1 MSASGNAPKVSALWN
16 LTARNAVFL
25 LSNSKCMTQS
35 VSTPAV
41 RLTNEVTPVQTIGRW
56 FCSTNSLC
64 SSFME
69 EQVTNLQVVCA
80 LATFLFLTLAVFTV
94 QKDVLVTVLF
104 LALAA
109 VCSRGIVEKGGES

>member
-41 RLTNEVTPVQTIGRW
+41 RLANEVAKQRNRFAWLHRVNS
-56 FCSTNSLC
+56 FCSSL
-64 SSFME
+64 ME
-69 EQVTNLQVVCA
+69 EQVTHLQVLCA
-80 LATFLFLTLAVFTV
+80 LCMFLFLTLAVFTV

>member
-1 MSASGNAPKVSALWN
+1 MTNQATINAG
-16 LTARNAVFL
+16 R
-25 LSNSKCMTQS
+25 LS
-35 VSTPAV
+35 
-41 RLTNEVTPVQTIGRW
+41 NEVTMQRNLFGWLRSV
-56 FCSTNSLC
+56 NSFC

-69 EQVTNLQVVCA
+69 EQVTNLQVLCA
-80 LATFLFLTLAVFTV
+80 LCMFLFLTLAVFTV